1 MCGGVAFLLGYFDFL
16 WCLWMVNRG
25 EVVVICVANVVNGRS
40 LFRGRKIGH
49 SFQLYFS
56 SVFET
61 A

>member
-1 MCGGVAFLLGYFDFL
+1 LFLLGFFGIL
-16 WCLWMVNRG
+16 VRFVVVNRG
-25 EVVVICVANVVNGRS
+25 EVVVICVAKVVSKRS